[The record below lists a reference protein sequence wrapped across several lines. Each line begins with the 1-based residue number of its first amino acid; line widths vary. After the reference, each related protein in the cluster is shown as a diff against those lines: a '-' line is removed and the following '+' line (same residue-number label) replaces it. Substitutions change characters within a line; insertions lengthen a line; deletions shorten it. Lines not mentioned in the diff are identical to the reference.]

1 MRTPRI
7 ALRFMNQ
14 ASIGSMEPKLDA
26 HSTYIVTQLTGDRT
40 KTSTN
45 LTRKPRMNNIKFEKL
60 EDDPLW
66 LEVVG
71 K

>member
-1 MRTPRI
+1 
-7 ALRFMNQ
+7 
-14 ASIGSMEPKLDA
+14 MEPELDA
-26 HSTYIVTQLTGDRT
+26 HSTYIVTQLTGERT

-45 LTRKPRMNNIKFEKL
+45 LTRKPRMNSINSEKL

-66 LEVVG
+66 PEVVG